1 MLIVIAQQQ
10 QCLSLGV
17 NPLDAAFISLDTLDL
32 KGQISFPY
40 GGLILFQ
47 GASGSSL
54 VKFSCNIRGEIQQRQ
69 CLKLEEKS
77 PESAALATKIAS
89 YLIRAERHKRVSRR
103 HCWVGSAHYRS
114 QKLSP
119 GVQILDPT

>member
-1 MLIVIAQQQ
+1 MFIVIAQQQ
-10 QCLSLGV
+10 QCSSLGV

-69 CLKLEEKS
+69 CLKREEKS
-77 PESAALATKIAS
+77 PESAALATGC
-89 YLIRAERHKRVSRR
+89 VN
-103 HCWVGSAHYRS
+103 
-114 QKLSP
+114 
-119 GVQILDPT
+119 